1 MFQLIFNLLSH
12 LLVTKH
18 RNLPSRSSLLCSVV
32 EMYDSD
38 SDDCGYIFWQD
49 SHQAHI
55 MLIPTPTQAA
65 FDGVEDIDIL
75 LEEEQPLPGAGVV
88 HEQHELLEYEP
99 HLDEEFLAFL
109 HADDNG
115 SGVDVG
121 DGVDQPP
128 PVVAFVE
135 VGQLL
140 PEHGVG
146 GGGQQVMNIDPPP
159 IAFPE
164 EPYFV
169 GQFFDFCVDELEHGV
184 GVGQQ
189 LGVEKAGMLLAE
201 HGVGGGV
208 DQPPPVAFVVEPFF
222 VGQVGVKEAG
232 QLLPEHGVGGG
243 VGINIDPPN
252 IPFVENAQH
261 PFYDEIVFRFLHDNH
276 DDGGDGGGG
285 VDGVGGDE

>member
-1 MFQLIFNLLSH
+1 MRNEPLPPLL
-12 LLVTKH
+12 
-18 RNLPSRSSLLCSVV
+18 PP
-32 EMYDSD
+32 
-38 SDDCGYIFWQD
+38 
-49 SHQAHI
+49 
-55 MLIPTPTQAA
+55 LIPLQHFQILALNPAPAPTAQQQPLGGGVGAE

-115 SGVDVG
+115 GGVDVG

-135 VGQLL
+135 AGQLL

-146 GGGQQVMNIDPPP
+146 GGVGQQVMNIDPPP

-169 GQFFDFCVDELEHGV
+169 GQFFDFGV
-184 GVGQQ
+184 EEPKHGVGQQ
-189 LGVEKAGMLLAE
+189 
-201 HGVGGGV
+201 
-208 DQPPPVAFVVEPFF
+208 
-222 VGQVGVKEAG
+222 
-232 QLLPEHGVGGG
+232 
-243 VGINIDPPN
+243 
-252 IPFVENAQH
+252 
-261 PFYDEIVFRFLHDNH
+261 
-276 DDGGDGGGG
+276 
-285 VDGVGGDE
+285 